1 MRTTYSH
8 FHLCCVVVS
17 LQDLSSAHSK
27 AVMGVAW
34 PVAGDSAAAQLV
46 SCGADRSIKV
56 FGAAAV

>member
-1 MRTTYSH
+1 M
-8 FHLCCVVVS
+8 LCCGVF